1 MKVKICGLTSVE
13 DALQAA
19 EAGADML
26 GFNFFSPSP
35 RYLTANQ
42 CSRIIAGL
50 QAHGV
55 HITTVGI
62 FVNTSTRQIASILD
76 DCGLD
81 LAQLSGDEPP
91 EDLQALGE
99 RAFKAL
105 RSGKAQDLQ
114 EALQQYW
121 SRKNP
126 PACLVDAYQ
135 VGEYGGT
142 GQTADWRLAR
152 SLSREQPILLAGGL
166 TPANVRRAIAQVQP
180 WGVDVASGVE
190 TSPGRK
196 DAQKM
201 RDFIHAARQQATAL
215 SQIQESK
222 R

>member
-1 MKVKICGLTSVE
+1 MKVKICGLTSLE

-19 EAGADML
+19 EAGADLL
-26 GFNFFSPSP
+26 GFNFYPPSP
-35 RYLTANQ
+35 RYLTASQ
-42 CSRIIAGL
+42 CSHIIAGL

-55 HITTVGI
+55 RITTVGV
-62 FVNTSTRQIASILD
+62 FVNTPPREIASVLD
-76 DCGLD
+76 GCGLD

-105 RSGKAQDLQ
+105 RSGKTQDLQ
-114 EALQQYW
+114 EALHHYQA
-121 SRKNP
+121 RKNP

-135 VGEYGGT
+135 AGEYGGT

-166 TPANVRRAIAQVQP
+166 TPANVGRAIALVQP

-190 TSPGRK
+190 TSPGRQGCPK
-196 DAQKM
+196 NTCFYPRRAPPGCRAQ
-201 RDFIHAARQQATAL
+201 
-215 SQIQESK
+215 SPPGV
-222 R
+222 